1 MNKKGSIIIES
12 TLVMTIIILI
22 VFLGFKELMHV
33 EVIIEE
39 YFNSQ
44 DETYQE
50 SIRKN
55 IEELRIEKALL
66 DGK

>member
-12 TLVMTIIILI
+12 TLVMTIIIML
-22 VFLGFKELMHV
+22 VFLGLKELIRV
-33 EVIIEE
+33 EMLIEE
-39 YFNSQ
+39 YFNNQ
-44 DETYQE
+44 EEAYQE
-50 SIRKN
+50 LIKKT